1 MRITKIALKNF
12 RAFYADHEIDLGKRG
27 RNLLVYGENGSGK
40 SSLLKAIELFIDSH
54 VRNYSFTNYRNFHF
68 TESDGGYVKIS
79 MRATKND
86 PETTYEWSDITQT
99 TETSNPLIIQAAKT
113 RGSLDYK
120 SLLKVYFLTPDNSEI
135 DLFNLLIEEILNN
148 TRNNF
153 TDRLLREEWEEIKNY
168 SIPRSA
174 KHTKK
179 IQELQSILDNF
190 NDGLDTILQLLKDE
204 TIAILNKFGYSIT
217 LDFIFRKLE
226 IDLPNKRLAGGK
238 VYLQVHINQI
248 NFTSPH
254 QFLNEAKLSAIALSI
269 YLAALK
275 NNPSSILKV
284 LVLDDVLIGLDMS
297 NRIPVIDILKEKFSD
312 YQIFLMTYD
321 KEWYEL
327 LKRHFNNW
335 KTIELYAGKGID
347 YEIPILVEHKKYL
360 DKAQHYLEA
369 HDHAAAAVYLRKAF
383 EVKIKSFCEKMNL
396 RVKYR
401 ERPKDLDT
409 NDFWEPIINAENLDG
424 TPKNYISTDLISLL
438 EQHRTFIMNPLSHAT
453 LATAPTREIQDAI
466 DTMRQ
471 LENELDAIVNSQN
484 SSP

>member
-1 MRITKIALKNF
+1 MKITKIALKNF
-12 RAFYADHEIDLGKRG
+12 RAFYAEHEIELGKRG

-40 SSLLKAIELFIDSH
+40 SSLLKAIELFVDSY
-54 VRNYSFTNYRNFHF
+54 VRDYQFTNYRNFHCID
-68 TESDGGYVKIS
+68 TDGGHVKIS

-86 PETTYEWSDITQT
+86 PETTYEWSDT
-99 TETSNPLIIQAAKT
+99 TRETDAPLILQAAKT

-135 DLFNLLIEEILNN
+135 DLFKLLIEEILNN
-148 TRNNF
+148 IHNNF
-153 TDRLLREEWEEIKNY
+153 TDRLLSEEWEEINNY
-168 SIPRSA
+168 LIPRSA
-174 KHTKK
+174 RHTKK

-190 NDGLDTILQLLKDE
+190 NDGLDIILQLLKDE
-204 TIAILNKFGYSIT
+204 AIAILNQFGYSIALNFNFHSLT
-217 LDFIFRKLE
+217 

-238 VYLQVHINQI
+238 VYLQVHVNQI

-275 NNPSSILKV
+275 TNPSSALKI

-327 LKRHFNNW
+327 LKRHFTNW
-335 KTIELYAGKGID
+335 KTIELYAGRGID
-347 YEIPILVEHKKYL
+347 YEIPILVENKKYL
-360 DKAQHYLEA
+360 DKARNYLQA
-369 HDHAAAAVYLRKAF
+369 HDHTAAAVYLRKAF

-396 RVKYR
+396 RVTYR
-401 ERPKDLDT
+401 ERAKDLDT
-409 NDFWEPIINAENLDG
+409 NDFWEPIINAKNSDG
-424 TPKNYISTDLISLL
+424 TPKNYISTALISLL

-453 LATAPTREIQDAI
+453 LAIAPTREIQDAI

-471 LENELDAIVNSQN
+471 LENELDAIISSQN
-484 SSP
+484 RSL

>member
-1 MRITKIALKNF
+1 MRL
-12 RAFYADHEIDLGKRG
+12 
-27 RNLLVYGENGSGK
+27 
-40 SSLLKAIELFIDSH
+40 
-54 VRNYSFTNYRNFHF
+54 
-68 TESDGGYVKIS
+68 
-79 MRATKND
+79 
-86 PETTYEWSDITQT
+86 PC
-99 TETSNPLIIQAAKT
+99 
-113 RGSLDYK
+113 
-120 SLLKVYFLTPDNSEI
+120 
-135 DLFNLLIEEILNN
+135 
-148 TRNNF
+148 
-153 TDRLLREEWEEIKNY
+153 
-168 SIPRSA
+168 PRSA

-217 LDFIFRKLE
+217 LDFIFHKLE
-226 IDLPNKRLAGGK
+226 IDLTHKSLAGGK
-238 VYLQVHINQI
+238 VYLQLHVNQI

-327 LKRHFNNW
+327 LKRHFTNW
-335 KTIELYAGKGID
+335 KTVELYAGKGID
-347 YEIPILVEHKKYL
+347 YEIPILVENKKYL

-369 HDHAAAAVYLRKAF
+369 HDHTAAAVYLRKAF
-383 EVKIKSFCEKMNL
+383 EVKIKLFCEKINL

-409 NDFWEPIINAENLDG
+409 NDFWEPIINAKNSDG
-424 TPKNYISTDLISLL
+424 APKNYISTALISLL
-438 EQHRTFIMNPLSHAT
+438 EQHRTFIMNPLSHTT

-471 LENELDAIVNSQN
+471 LENELDVIVNARN
-484 SSP
+484 TRL